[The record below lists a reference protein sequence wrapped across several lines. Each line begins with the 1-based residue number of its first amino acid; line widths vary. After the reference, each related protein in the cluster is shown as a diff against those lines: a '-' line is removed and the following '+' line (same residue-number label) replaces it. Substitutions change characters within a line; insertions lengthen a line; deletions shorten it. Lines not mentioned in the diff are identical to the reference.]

1 VRRGRPQYL
10 LIILFLLAA
19 HWLAFSVQQAVK
31 RPSVAPALDPSVV
44 PLNLD
49 GWQGQVE
56 ELDALSKKILKP
68 DAYLVRE
75 YIKGEEAALNLTVL
89 FGQSK
94 SNFHSPA
101 LCLTGEGWS
110 IVEKSKVKVP
120 LEGSRRPVN
129 MTRLV
134 LQKDQYKMLVFY
146 TFLSP
151 GKSDADWL
159 VFQSRFL
166 LARLQGRQPRGA
178 LVRLIAPVFT
188 TEDETEKT
196 VLLFYAKINSYLR
209 RFLSI

>member
-1 VRRGRPQYL
+1 M
-10 LIILFLLAA
+10 
-19 HWLAFSVQQAVK
+19 K
-31 RPSVAPALDPSVV
+31 KPSVGPIPDPAAV
-44 PLNLD
+44 PLNLG
-49 GWQGQVE
+49 GWQGRAE

-75 YIKGEEAALNLTVL
+75 YVKGEEAALNLTVL

-110 IVEKSKVKVP
+110 IVEKSKVQVP
-120 LEGSRRPVN
+120 LEGSRGQVN
-129 MTRLV
+129 MTRLL

-151 GKSDADWL
+151 GRSDADWL

-178 LVRLIAPVFT
+178 LVRLISPVFT
-188 TEDETEKT
+188 TEKATEEK
-196 VLLFYAKINSYLR
+196 VFLFYAKINPHLR
-209 RFLSI
+209 HFLSI